1 MRADFLVL
9 GGAPLAETSDPIT
22 ALLNRDWAAL
32 GGWSLFIM
40 LALAIVLGSF
50 RETWVP
56 GARLR
61 REEDRADKAEAALK
75 LSQEALGEALE
86 QNTKLL
92 GSAEISSYVLRE
104 ILPGIKAKGGDTS

>member
-1 MRADFLVL
+1 M
-9 GGAPLAETSDPIT
+9 T
-22 ALLNRDWAAL
+22 RDWAAL

-56 GARLR
+56 GARYR
-61 REEDRADKAEAALK
+61 RAEARAEKAEEALK
-75 LSQEALGEALE
+75 LSQEALDEALD
-86 QNTKLL
+86 QNTKLM
-92 GSAEISSYVLRE
+92 GSSEIISYVLKE